1 MLSGFRFYQCNHG
14 LSISSTLSPP
24 PSPSLSLSLLLF
36 SLSLSL
42 PFSPSPSPSLSPVTL
57 TQNVTNTGDN
67 VTIFPGI
74 VIRLECETNNATLR
88 WELEDGTNLIISSG
102 TNIGMSFSRGPFTI
116 MRLNTSTIISTATIV
131 SSSNTSI
138 RCNDFDTVES
148 ISINI
153 KPVIPQSKLTTS
165 SNVHNNM
172 RTCTMYV
179 CNRSC
184 VIVNV

>member
-1 MLSGFRFYQCNHG
+1 MVSQSLPLS
-14 LSISSTLSPP
+14 LSP
-24 PSPSLSLSLLLF
+24 SLSLSLSLSLLLF

-42 PFSPSPSPSLSPVTL
+42 PFSPSPFLSLSFSFPLPPVTL

-67 VTIFPGI
+67 VTVFPGI
-74 VIRLECETNNATLR
+74 VIRLECETNNASLR
-88 WELEDGTNLIISSG
+88 WELEDDTNMIISSG
-102 TNIGMSFSRGPFTI
+102 TVTDESFPLGDFTI
-116 MRLNTSTIISTATIV
+116 RRLNTSTIISTATIV

-138 RCNDFDTVES
+138 RCNDFDTAEN